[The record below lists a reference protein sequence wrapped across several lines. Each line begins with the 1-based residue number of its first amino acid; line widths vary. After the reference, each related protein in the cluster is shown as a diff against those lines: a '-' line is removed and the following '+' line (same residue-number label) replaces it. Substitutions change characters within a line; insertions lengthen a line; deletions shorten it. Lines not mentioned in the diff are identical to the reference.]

1 VTALRREGVVG
12 RQPPGVTVLK
22 EGDVV
27 VLWGTPE
34 KLQDAEERLL
44 RGDPSTKSKPA
55 DGVTNA

>member
-1 VTALRREGVVG
+1 VVG
-12 RQPPGVTVLK
+12 RQPPGITVLK

-44 RGDPSTKSKPA
+44 RGESRRKHPKPA
-55 DGVTNA
+55 TGGPDG